1 MEPNLELGVLGL
13 DKPTE
18 KSTLELDTRSGL
30 VPASVLLFPRQQ
42 KLQPVHIL
50 LTEFLTLASIFVLML
65 ISPILVLM
73 EVMVL
78 RLAIP
83 SPSLKS
89 MWHVAASRCA
99 CDPMRDYQA
108 PKDRTKGP
116 ERN

>member
-13 DKPTE
+13 VKPTE

-50 LTEFLTLASIFVLML
+50 LTEFLTLASIFMLML
-65 ISPILVLM
+65 ISPMLVLM
-73 EVMVL
+73 EAMVL

-83 SPSLKS
+83 SRSLKS
-89 MWHVAASRCA
+89 
-99 CDPMRDYQA
+99 
-108 PKDRTKGP
+108 TKGAHVTP
-116 ERN
+116 CEITKLQKIAPRALKGIEK